1 MNEIF
6 HPKKELALNFSSY
19 YIYDAGNGPVYMK
32 QELTMNGQVT
42 RRYFEEKA
50 RRLGLRVYTNPGAIW
65 MQPYIRD
72 REAEREF
79 EQSGDSRVVAS
90 LFDDAFSS

>member
-1 MNEIF
+1 M
-6 HPKKELALNFSSY
+6 S
-19 YIYDAGNGPVYMK
+19 
-32 QELTMNGQVT
+32 GQVT

-50 RRLGLRVYTNPGAIW
+50 KRLGLQVYTNPGVLW

-79 EQSGDSRVVAS
+79 EQTGDNRVFDS
-90 LFDDAFSS
+90 LWDDAFSS

>member
-1 MNEIF
+1 M
-6 HPKKELALNFSSY
+6 S
-19 YIYDAGNGPVYMK
+19 
-32 QELTMNGQVT
+32 GQVT

-50 RRLGLRVYTNPGAIW
+50 RRLGLRVCTNPGVIW

-79 EQSGDSRVVAS
+79 EQAGDNRVVVD